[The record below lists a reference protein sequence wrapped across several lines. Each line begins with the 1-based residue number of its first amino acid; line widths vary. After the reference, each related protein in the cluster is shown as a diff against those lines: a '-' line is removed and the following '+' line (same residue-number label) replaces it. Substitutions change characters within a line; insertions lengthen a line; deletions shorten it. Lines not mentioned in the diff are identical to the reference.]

1 MSPGAM
7 SAVLLAKI
15 VIRPVVGAS
24 WPSIMAKQVLLPA
37 PFGPMS
43 ARISPASS
51 AKLTSRTAW
60 KPEYDLPRFSATRM
74 LIGFRQ
80 GGETARVRVARLQT
94 GRQGLSGTGQ
104 RAG

>member
-1 MSPGAM
+1 MDGGESAICTFSATVIEAKVAATWNVRPTPRRQMSPGAM
-7 SAVLLAKI
+7 PAVLLPNI
-15 VIRPVVGAS
+15 VMRPVVGAS

-60 KPEYDLPRFSATRM
+60 KPE
-74 LIGFRQ
+74 
-80 GGETARVRVARLQT
+80 
-94 GRQGLSGTGQ
+94 
-104 RAG
+104 